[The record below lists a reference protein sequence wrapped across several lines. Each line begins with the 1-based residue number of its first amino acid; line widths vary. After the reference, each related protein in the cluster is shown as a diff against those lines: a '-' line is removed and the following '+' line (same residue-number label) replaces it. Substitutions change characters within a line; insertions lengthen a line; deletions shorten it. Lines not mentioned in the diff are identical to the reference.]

1 MDYAPRSVAWHMLSP
16 FSKVRLSINSA
27 SSAFPHSMR
36 RTRVYLLSFT
46 RSPCHSTRLDQATNI
61 AHYPG
66 QCRSAWQQALA
77 SDLANVND
85 PLVYRPSAYTPQQFS
100 ALVAPWEQWLFST
113 QALTRTS
120 GVSGKGVSVIV

>member
-36 RTRVYLLSFT
+36 RPRVYLLSFT
-46 RSPCHSTRLDQATNI
+46 RSPCHSTRLDQATTL

-66 QCRSAWQQALA
+66 KCRSEWPQDLA
-77 SDLANVND
+77 SALANVTD
-85 PLVYRPSAYTPQQFS
+85 HLVKGPYAYNQLHFS
-100 ALVAPWEQWLFST
+100 ALDYQLENQ
-113 QALTRTS
+113 
-120 GVSGKGVSVIV
+120 